1 MSTPEVGHRIPPG
14 YDDIM
19 TESSQQPD
27 LANAQ
32 VTGGGGHEPDP
43 DDRANERSEPATT
56 GSGIDLKSE
65 NLPDPND

>member
-1 MSTPEVGHRIPPG
+1 
-14 YDDIM
+14 M